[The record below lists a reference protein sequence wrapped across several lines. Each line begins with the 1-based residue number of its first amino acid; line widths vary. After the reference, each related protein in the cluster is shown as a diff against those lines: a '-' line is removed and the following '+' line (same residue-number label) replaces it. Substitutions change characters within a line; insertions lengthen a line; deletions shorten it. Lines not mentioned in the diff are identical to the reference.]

1 MSGSNTELRGAVET
15 LPVLIAA
22 HPMCFII
29 EGTGHAVSHI
39 EYQGNR
45 KEGCSGVHV
54 QCAAGG
60 INCFAQLKFPSKQCC
75 SVCCTGFL
83 IMGTKNRLNSLRV
96 AGCGGHGLCLD
107 GNTKQCSHNVITDC
121 SVQDNVSY
129 AMTC

>member
-1 MSGSNTELRGAVET
+1 MSGSNTQLRGAVEA

-45 KEGCSGVHV
+45 EEGVSGVHV

-60 INCFAQLKFPSKQCC
+60 IECFAQVKFPSKQC
-75 SVCCTGFL
+75 
-83 IMGTKNRLNSLRV
+83 IMFALQAS
-96 AGCGGHGLCLD
+96 
-107 GNTKQCSHNVITDC
+107 
-121 SVQDNVSY
+121 
-129 AMTC
+129 